1 MSYDLSLSRFFH
13 SGTRKLSDGVQSI
26 GEGYAL
32 VAKLENGELA
42 VAPSTGAADEVFVG
56 TSINQQAWPD
66 LTRPMN
72 EIVVLDKNGVGTL
85 MRDPVV
91 TQVAVFKNEYV
102 GNGSAKYDDADV
114 TVGGAGQDKRRIQ
127 VKLPAP
133 AAGET
138 APETTSV
145 KVQYQ
150 YSPSTVEALTTVGGT
165 EPGLGLT
172 AVTGHTG
179 VIFGGD
185 IYTSC
190 YDVTDDWSKGGK
202 VYLGEGGQFTLKP
215 GGTQV
220 MNAVILQVPQFGGNQ
235 YLGLSFNY

>member
-1 MSYDLSLSRFFH
+1 MSYDLSLSRFFR
-13 SGTRKLSDGVQSI
+13 SGTRKLADGVQSI

-32 VAKLENGELA
+32 VAKLEDGVMV
-42 VAPSTGAADEVFVG
+42 VAPATGAADEVFVG

-72 EIVVLDKNGVGTL
+72 EIIVLDKDGVGTL
-85 MRDPVV
+85 SRDPVV
-91 TQVAVFKNEYV
+91 TQVAVFKND
-102 GNGSAKYDDADV
+102 GTGKYDDADV
-114 TVGGAGQDKRRIQ
+114 SVGGAGVDKRQIK

-138 APETTSV
+138 APETTSI

-150 YSPSTVEALTTVGGT
+150 FSPSTVEALTTVGGT

-172 AVTGHTG
+172 ATTGHTG
-179 VIFGGD
+179 VIYGGD
-185 IYTSC
+185 VYTSC

-202 VYLGEGGQFTLKP
+202 VYLGEGGRFTLKS

-220 MNAVILQVPQFGGNQ
+220 LNAVILQVPQFGGNQ